1 MKRVVYVLVAI
12 ALFPLAAMGQ
22 RYSQEQKP
30 FWADGYFH
38 EMNNS
43 YLEVVNA
50 SGYELEDARNR
61 AVKEVISRR
70 SMATGTQATV
80 SMNDNDIS
88 VSAGHE
94 LIVKARIID
103 EYVAYDTNGYTV
115 YLLVQTAKN
124 PTYKYEMVSV
134 TDKYPFSARAFVP
147 GMAQLHKGSNVKGI
161 MFITGEI
168 VAVGGI
174 VVAES
179 LRASYNSKFATTHN
193 LSARKAYANMANNM
207 ASVRNVCIAGAV
219 AVYAWN
225 VIDGIVAKGKS
236 HIEIGGIDMRVAP
249 YASTQSA
256 GLALNLNF

>member
-1 MKRVVYVLVAI
+1 MKRIAYVLVAI
-12 ALFPLAAMGQ
+12 ALFPLTAMGQ
-22 RYSQEQKP
+22 RYLQGQKP

-80 SMNDNDIS
+80 SMHDNDIS

-103 EYVAYDTNGYTV
+103 EYVAHTTNGYTV

-134 TDKYPFSARAFVP
+134 TDKYPFSPRAFVP
-147 GMAQLHKGSNVKGI
+147 GMAQLYKGSNTKGFL
-161 MFITGEI
+161 FIAGEI
-168 VAVGGI
+168 AAVGGI

-179 LRASYNSKFATTHN
+179 LRASYDAKFAATHN
-193 LSARKAYANMANNM
+193 TGAKKSYANMANNM
-207 ASVRNVCIAGAV
+207 ANVRNVCIAGAV

-236 HIEIGGIDMRVAP
+236 HIEIGDADMRVAP

-256 GLALNLNF
+256 GVALSLNF

>member
-1 MKRVVYVLVAI
+1 M
-12 ALFPLAAMGQ
+12 
-22 RYSQEQKP
+22 
-30 FWADGYFH
+30 H
-38 EMNNS
+38 
-43 YLEVVNA
+43 
-50 SGYELEDARNR
+50 
-61 AVKEVISRR
+61 
-70 SMATGTQATV
+70 
-80 SMNDNDIS
+80 DNDIS

-103 EYVAYDTNGYTV
+103 EYVAHTTNGYTV

-124 PTYKYEMVSV
+124 PTYEYETVSV
-134 TDKYPFSARAFVP
+134 TDKYPFSPRAFVP

-179 LRASYNSKFATTHN
+179 LRAAYNSKFATTHN
-193 LSARKAYANMANNM
+193 TSVRKAYASKANNM